1 MLFFGG
7 NNFDAV
13 NELFSFDVNRREW
26 SRIKPEGAPPS
37 KRYGHAS
44 VATND
49 GRMIVFGGYN
59 GSFLNDVHELTLG
72 GGADEPPRWRCVATS
87 GTSPTPRDGHSAVLA
102 PDGRTLLVYGG
113 FDGETQLGDLHA
125 LDIHTFAWAA
135 IDCAPAAAAPDGA
148 ASDAGASAADATA
161 GGTPPPRYL
170 HCAVACDDG
179 MLVYGG
185 YLAGGAFGDDLWRL
199 TRRATSEGGGAADE
213 GGDASSTAE
222 DSPQDVETEDIHDES
237 DEADEGGDASSTAT
251 AASQAAEDS
260 PQDVET
266 EDIHDESDEA
276 DGGGGAFGAA
286 AAAAS
291 AAEVEPARWSWT
303 RVQTSG
309 DAPGGLFGHAG
320 AVDATGRLWLS
331 GGFGEGS
338 FSGRLHLFEPDRRHW
353 SLVRARGALPSPR
366 HKHTLVAVPARAGT
380 GAVPARAHEGVNSHL
395 FLFGGNDFGPTR
407 GFFELDIA
415 EAAAATLSAGAR
427 GAARGAARLL
437 VAQLLQL
444 LTLLALLLT
453 AWFRQLGLMSAATTA
468 LTLPAAAVCLVAAE
482 ALAPRPGALLGRVWA
497 LRVGG
502 AAAATRAQRRGERRV
517 ERRSFARSA
526 LASATDVAAALVTAS
541 WAVLLAGGGGQAKWS
556 MSGAAAGGG
565 DARQGARKVSERVA
579 AELATLSRD

>member
-72 GGADEPPRWRCVATS
+72 GGGDEPPRWRCVATS

-222 DSPQDVETEDIHDES
+222 DSPQDVETEDIL
-237 DEADEGGDASSTAT
+237 
-251 AASQAAEDS
+251 
-260 PQDVET
+260 
-266 EDIHDESDEA
+266 DESDEA
-276 DGGGGAFGAA
+276 DGGGAFGAA
-286 AAAAS
+286 ADAAS

-407 GFFELDIA
+407 GFFELDIS

-565 DARQGARKVSERVA
+565 DSRHGARKVSERVA

>member
-1 MLFFGG
+1 MLLFGG

-37 KRYGHAS
+37 KRYGHAA

-59 GSFLNDVHELTLG
+59 GTFLDDVHELTLG
-72 GGADEPPRWRCVATS
+72 GGGDEPPRWRCVATS

-102 PDGRTLLVYGG
+102 PDGRTVLVYGG

-135 IDCAPAAAAPDGA
+135 IDCAPAPAAPDVAPDGA
-148 ASDAGASAADATA
+148 ASDAGAVAGASAADATAGAVA
-161 GGTPPPRYL
+161 GGTPPPRYQ

-213 GGDASSTAE
+213 GVNS
-222 DSPQDVETEDIHDES
+222 Q
-237 DEADEGGDASSTAT
+237 GGDASSTAT
-251 AASQAAEDS
+251 AAAQAAEDS
-260 PQDVET
+260 PQDVAT
-266 EDIHDESDEA
+266 EDIGDESAEDAEGGEA
-276 DGGGGAFGAA
+276 GGRDGGGAGAA
-286 AAAAS
+286 AAAA
-291 AAEVEPARWSWT
+291 AAEAEPARWSWT

-309 DAPGGLFGHAG
+309 DSPGGLFGHAG
-320 AVDATGRLWLS
+320 AVDALGRLWLS

-366 HKHTLVAVPARAGT
+366 HKHTLVAVPARAGA
-380 GAVPARAHEGVNSHL
+380 GAAHEGVNSHLAVNSHL

-407 GFFELDIA
+407 GFFELDLA

-444 LTLLALLLT
+444 FTLLALLL
-453 AWFRQLGLMSAATTA
+453 AAGLRQLGLMSAATTA
-468 LTLPAAAVCLVAAE
+468 LILPAAAVCLVAAE

-502 AAAATRAQRRGERRV
+502 AAAATRAQRRV
-517 ERRSFARSA
+517 ERRGFARSA
-526 LASATDVAAALVTAS
+526 LASATDVAAALVAAS

-556 MSGAAAGGG
+556 MAGAAPAAGGG
-565 DARQGARKVSERVA
+565 AGRHGGRKVSDRVA
-579 AELATLSRD
+579 AELATLRD